1 MEKEEKDILVQIESR
16 IALKNTVL
24 ANEIAR
30 AKPSEFA
37 KCDGS
42 IKKNTSFIKKI
53 KLGITAANA
62 ESLKKEILSLK
73 QEKYLEEIAI
83 SVAEATYK
91 SAGDV
96 LAAVD
101 ICTLLDHRYS
111 DFVGTHRSEIQECSY
126 PPSSNL

>member
-16 IALKNTVL
+16 IALRKAVIQNQ
-24 ANEIAR
+24 EQR
-30 AKPSEFA
+30 AKPSEFL

-53 KLGITAANA
+53 KLGITAPSLEA
-62 ESLKKEILSLK
+62 LKKEILSLK

-96 LAAVD
+96 LAAVE
-101 ICTLLDHRYS
+101 ICTLLDHRYA
-111 DFVGTHRSEIQECSY
+111 DFVGIFRFTKECSF
-126 PPSSNL
+126 LR